1 MITKLKLDRFK
12 TFAGDVDKWVQSQK
26 DGRDDVL
33 NGAEWE
39 QIDKVMQRIRLGKQG
54 NATKEYRDETE
65 RVLKK
70 TLEDEEAITM
80 AKGMA

>member
-1 MITKLKLDRFK
+1 MITKLKLDRFRK
-12 TFAGDVDKWVQSQK
+12 FNGDLDKWVLSQK
-26 DGRDDVL
+26 DGRDEVL

-39 QIDKVMQRIRLGKQG
+39 QIDKVMQRLRLGKQV
-54 NATKEYRDETE
+54 NSTKEYRDETE

-80 AKGMA
+80 AKSMA